1 MLNEN
6 RHRLPGTGRAQVD
19 VAAKQ
24 RKTQKIPESLPEHAK
39 DVTTERKNTDAVLQS
54 REEPAQTRTHQST
67 SDVGM

>member
-24 RKTQKIPESLPEHAK
+24 GKIRKIPEYLPEHAK
-39 DVTTERKNTDAVLQS
+39 DVTTESKNTYAVLQW
-54 REEPAQTRTHQST
+54 REEPAQTRTHPST
-67 SDVGM
+67 SDAGM

>member
-24 RKTQKIPESLPEHAK
+24 RKTRKIPESLPEHAK
-39 DVTTERKNTDAVLQS
+39 DVTTESKNTDAVLQS
-54 REEPAQTRTHQST
+54 REEPAQTRTHPST
-67 SDVGM
+67 SDAGM